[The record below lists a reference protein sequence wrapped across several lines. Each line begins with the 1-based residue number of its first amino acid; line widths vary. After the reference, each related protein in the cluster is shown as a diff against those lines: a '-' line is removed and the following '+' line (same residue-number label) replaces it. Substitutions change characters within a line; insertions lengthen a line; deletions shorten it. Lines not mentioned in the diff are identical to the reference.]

1 MADDLKKIEITHD
14 FLEKH
19 RSNTRKYMHLL
30 SKANEKPDSIQET
43 LTRIESK
50 FGLNIKR
57 SNSHEVPQ
65 VKEKTQETESVQD
78 FIKQIRAKYLTS
90 DEPAQELAASLALQK
105 PLLEFDQEKTEIR
118 RNKSEIMKDLIGLE
132 IRFDKKD
139 EESLDRR
146 TRNDLPER
154 EIVVEG
160 NKGGVAAED
169 FEGKDKRFDYLV
181 KEKGNVAGNNE
192 IVRQEQGIKS
202 IEKVKEQKH
211 TPILPQKNN
220 RIISKDLSFEEDNEL
235 LLSDLI
241 TDPPASHYSPVNK
254 PPRSKVVDEIHEEPH
269 VHDINRSLNENSMS
283 MSFRRVHA
291 EQLLNSAISE
301 VISARLRIKKKP
313 QIPSKNFSFET
324 FLNSGKVKFA
334 PLKKVVNF
342 DQIFKNDEV
351 LKELLWKKEM
361 VLKEIDILDKEKIEI
376 LDLMNKS

>member
-1 MADDLKKIEITHD
+1 MADDRKKIEITHD

-30 SKANEKPDSIQET
+30 SKANDKPDSIQET

-65 VKEKTQETESVQD
+65 IKEKTQETESVQD

-90 DEPAQELAASLALQK
+90 DEPAQELAASLAFQK
-105 PLLEFDQEKTEIR
+105 PLLDFDQEKTEIR
-118 RNKSEIMKDLIGLE
+118 RNKSEVMKDLIGLE
-132 IRFDKKD
+132 IRFDKVD
-139 EESLDRR
+139 EVNLERR
-146 TRNDLPER
+146 TRVELE
-154 EIVVEG
+154 EKVVEVNFG
-160 NKGGVAAED
+160 KGGMGAKDLEINNQR
-169 FEGKDKRFDYLV
+169 FEHLG
-181 KEKGNVAGNNE
+181 KEKGVFEGSNDLKKQVKGLRSN
-192 IVRQEQGIKS
+192 
-202 IEKVKEQKH
+202 EKVKDQKV
-211 TPILPQKNN
+211 TTQLPQKNN
-220 RIISKDLSFEEDNEL
+220 RIINKDLSFEEDNEL

-241 TDPPASHYSPVNK
+241 TDPSASHFSPVNK
-254 PPRSKVVDEIHEEPH
+254 PPRSKVTDEIHEVPH

-291 EQLLNSAISE
+291 EQLLNSALSE

-313 QIPSKNFSFET
+313 QNPSKSFSFET
-324 FLNSGKVKFA
+324 FLNSGKV
-334 PLKKVVNF
+334 
-342 DQIFKNDEV
+342 KNDEV